1 MATSSLF
8 CSKRLLILCFAEKKE
23 NATHSQLSS
32 EIQSG
37 EKPSLYYLIYFS
49 CLRSSLFSISL
60 SPSIVN
66 SSCKLSKSTIL
77 LKKIFKFNF
86 QVSASLDS
94 TYQCCVC
101 VSSVFFSFQPQW
113 LTRSFVN
120 SALVHCSWIPQ
131 TPFFIN
137 FFIKNRSHGTIHT
150 FKNYFATVFSVLS
163 FQFQ

>member
-32 EIQSG
+32 EIPSG

-101 VSSVFFSFQPQW
+101 VSSVFFF
-113 LTRSFVN
+113 F
-120 SALVHCSWIPQ
+120 SAAMVD
-131 TPFFIN
+131 PFFCEQCTCTLLMDPTNSI
-137 FFIKNRSHGTIHT
+137 FYQLFH
-150 FKNYFATVFSVLS
+150 
-163 FQFQ
+163 

>member
-1 MATSSLF
+1 MWLCNKWSRRATPLRPLILTWKIVEKSSRYYFQVSYEKRNIGDICLCQVWTWENKIRRKWVIGQQWLLQV

-23 NATHSQLSS
+23 NATHSQFLS

-86 QVSASLDS
+86 QVSL
-94 TYQCCVC
+94 
-101 VSSVFFSFQPQW
+101 FFM
-113 LTRSFVN
+113 
-120 SALVHCSWIPQ
+120 LVQSQ
-131 TPFFIN
+131 
-137 FFIKNRSHGTIHT
+137 
-150 FKNYFATVFSVLS
+150 
-163 FQFQ
+163 

>member
-32 EIQSG
+32 EIPSG

-101 VSSVFFSFQPQW
+101 ISSVFFFFSF
-113 LTRSFVN
+113 
-120 SALVHCSWIPQ
+120 SAAMVD
-131 TPFFIN
+131 PFFCEQYTYALFTDPTNSIFN
-137 FFIKNRSHGTIHT
+137 QLFH
-150 FKNYFATVFSVLS
+150 
-163 FQFQ
+163 